1 MTQETCHLGILQ
13 FPWVVYLEKVESPL
27 AVRMHSQVG
36 AINPLHC
43 TGLGKALLPY
53 SSAELINAIC
63 SLPLEPRTAKT
74 ITRAEDLQEEL
85 VRIRDR
91 GYAIDDVENEEGIR
105 CVGEP
110 IFGYD
115 GSPIAAISI
124 AGPADRVTLKSVAD
138 LGPIVASAVL
148 YVSHL
153 LSFHSKSGNMMH
165 NAQEVISGQY

>member
-74 ITRAEDLQEEL
+74 ITSAEDLQEES

-91 GYAIDDVENEEGIR
+91 GYAI
-105 CVGEP
+105 
-110 IFGYD
+110 
-115 GSPIAAISI
+115 SI
-124 AGPADRVTLKSVAD
+124 AGPADMVTLKSVED
-138 LGPIVASAVL
+138 LGPIVASAAL
-148 YVSHL
+148 DVSHL